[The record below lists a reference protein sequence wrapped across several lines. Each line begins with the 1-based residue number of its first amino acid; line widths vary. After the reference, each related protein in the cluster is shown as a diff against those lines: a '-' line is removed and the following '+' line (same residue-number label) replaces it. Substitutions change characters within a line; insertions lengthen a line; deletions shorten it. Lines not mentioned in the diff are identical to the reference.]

1 MTADLRFPLFERA
14 QRAGVLDGA
23 SALVVAP
30 TATGKSFLGRQVVYR
45 AARERDAV
53 NAYLVPYR
61 ALAAEIFDTVRG
73 DVSSDGALRVR
84 LATGDAT
91 DPVRP
96 EETDILVATYERF
109 AGLLESQSFPLGAVV
124 ADEFHLLDDAT
135 RGPVVEGLVARMMA
149 TDRHQSFLGLSA
161 VIDEPASLAE
171 WLGVALIEGGG
182 GDRAVRLD
190 RRCEV
195 VRDRDSTLAREAT
208 GAVDAGDQ
216 VLVFCSSRSAAEKVA
231 QEIASRLGEGVTG
244 ARSGGRSRD
253 EMRTDLRADAGMDK
267 LVNAVARG
275 VGYHHAGLSR
285 RARQVVEGGFRD
297 GALRVIAATPTLAAG
312 VNLPAELVIV
322 RDIFRH
328 TILRGRDRRVVLSSG
343 ELLNMLGRAGRP
355 NMAERG
361 LGLVFIEKRY
371 DERPDVL
378 AVQDAIRRGKGAPVR
393 SRLLDSFDALL
404 RFVLAV
410 VVEHGETTR
419 SQVIESFRRTLWYH
433 EHAGELEFGRPFE
446 EDMMEDLPAW
456 KRARTAR
463 PALVIDEAAPAPDG
477 LEGVVVS
484 GDHRYAFHLG
494 LGEWSCG
501 CQAAQY
507 RPWEVCKHVSFVIHE
522 FLFGEDVDRELH
534 DRAVY
539 TCLHLF
545 TDTLDPGTK
554 LDQAIR
560 LLLDWRLL
568 ERVPGGLRAALA
580 GRVAS
585 SSRFDVLL
593 VRHAERRVDA
603 ASDAT
608 SLADVAAWT
617 VEDFFPLA
625 RDRER
630 WGPAVQAWVRG
641 APEREFSL
649 PVRYRGDFERG
660 LEELSHVSALYR
672 DLASDRRGHD
682 AFARLCESARGS
694 LRYGVPPRALAL
706 AGLRLPGLGRRR
718 CLVLVDEH
726 GVEDVADL
734 ASRTPESLTLT
745 GVSATQVAAW
755 IGIAT
760 ELVRRRNAALADA
773 DEARS
778 KLDELLSEFRVEP
791 QSLFTASS

>member
-1 MTADLRFPLFERA
+1 MTSDLRFPLFERA
-14 QRAGVLDGA
+14 EKAGVLDGA

-30 TATGKSFLGRQVVYR
+30 TATGKSFLGRQVLCR
-45 AARERDAV
+45 AASKRGTV

-61 ALAAEIFDTVRG
+61 ALAAEIFDTVRS
-73 DVSSDGALRVR
+73 DVGADSTLRVR

-109 AGLLESQSFPLGAVV
+109 AALLEREAFPLGSVV

-149 TDRHQSFLGLSA
+149 AGRARSFLGLSA
-161 VIDEPASLAE
+161 VIDEPAALAE
-171 WLGVALIEGGG
+171 WLGVALIEGDA

-195 VRDRDSTLAREAT
+195 VPDRDETLTRRVT
-208 GAVDAGDQ
+208 DRVGAGDQ

-231 QEIASRLGEGVTG
+231 QEIAARLGEDAGD
-244 ARSGGRSRD
+244 ACSASGLRD
-253 EMRTDLRADAGMDK
+253 RMRADLETEAGLDK
-267 LVNAVARG
+267 LIDAVGRG

-285 RARQVVEGGFRD
+285 NTRQVVEGGFRD
-297 GALRVIAATPTLAAG
+297 GALRVVVATPTLAAG
-312 VNLPAELVIV
+312 VNLPAELVVV
-322 RDIFRH
+322 RDIFRY
-328 TILRGRDRRVVLSSG
+328 TTLRGRSRYVVVSSG
-343 ELLNMLGRAGRP
+343 EILNMLGRAGRP
-355 NMAERG
+355 NISESG
-361 LGLVFIEKRY
+361 LGLVFIEKKY
-371 DERPDVL
+371 DGRPDVL

-404 RFVLAV
+404 RFVLAAV
-410 VVEHGETTR
+410 IEHGEASR
-419 SQVIESFRRTLWYH
+419 SQVIAGFRRTLWYH
-433 EHAGELEFGRPFE
+433 EHAGELELGRPFE

-456 KRARTAR
+456 KRARSAK
-463 PALVIDEAAPAPDG
+463 PPLAVEEAAPAPDG
-477 LEGVVVS
+477 LEGVVRS

-494 LGEWSCG
+494 LGEWSCE
-501 CQAAQY
+501 CHAAQF
-507 RPWEVCKHVSFVIHE
+507 RPWEVCKHVSFAIHE
-522 FLFGEDVDRELH
+522 FLFGEDVERELH

-568 ERVPGGLRAALA
+568 ERVPGGLRATAA
-580 GRVAS
+580 GKVAS

-593 VRHAERRVDA
+593 VRHAERRLEA
-603 ASDAT
+603 ALDT
-608 SLADVAAWT
+608 TTLADVAGWT
-617 VEDFFPLA
+617 VEDFFPLGL
-625 RDRER
+625 DRER

-649 PVRYRGDFERG
+649 PTRYRGDFERG
-660 LEELSHVSALYR
+660 LEELSLVAALYR
-672 DLASDRRGHD
+672 DLASGRRGHE
-682 AFARLCESARGS
+682 AFAGLCENARGS

-718 CLVLVDEH
+718 CLVLVDDH
-726 GVEDVADL
+726 GVGDVAEL
-734 ASRTPESLTLT
+734 ASRTPESLDLP
-745 GVSATQVAAW
+745 GVSATQVASWVGAAE
-755 IGIAT
+755 I
-760 ELVRRRNAALADA
+760 LVQRRNAALADA
-773 DEARS
+773 DGAGSRI
-778 KLDELLSEFRVEP
+778 DELLSEFRVEP
-791 QSLFTASS
+791 QSLFPASS